1 MNVNW
6 LLRRA
11 KTLLNVLLFALLLK
25 YPCKYAWHIVYKV
38 FAWIQYQSPNGY
50 SGDYNYS
57 SEVAAP
63 PLPFPSY
70 PGRGREWINRAFI
83 LVPVDPPPTAKIVGY
98 GTKYLSFFTSL
109 SYFNISIHHKIHYTE
124 KNLNFSEIILNFLPS
139 LL

>member
-57 SEVAAP
+57 SEVASP

-70 PGRGREWINRAFI
+70 PGRGREWIKPRQHYCSCRSSSHSKNRGLRNKIPIFLYFSI
-83 LVPVDPPPTAKIVGY
+83 LFQHQYTPQNSLY
-98 GTKYLSFFTSL
+98 GEKLKLFWNYLKF
-109 SYFNISIHHKIHYTE
+109 
-124 KNLNFSEIILNFLPS
+124 PA
-139 LL
+139 